1 MRVTWATAQN
11 LPWWWLHVEAVGLWY
26 FLEPYAESEIEQ
38 ACRSFP
44 LLYPRVLRNLSH
56 LRSGA
61 QVAINKEDSKSAH
74 ISKEKGQASSRP
86 WELKAS
92 PKPPPQSVYWLLCRA
107 PKGVFRSASLP
118 KQNNRTHTYISN
130 LRFWLTWWLLSRQRG
145 RSVSW
150 VKAFRKGERK
160 HSRLWVSLPD
170 FRFLGVYEKILEKV
184 KSGRSELTTVATNI

>member
-107 PKGVFRSASLP
+107 LRESSGVRVSLS
-118 KQNNRTHTYISN
+118 KTTGHTHTLAIWGSDLHGDYCPDSVVD
-130 LRFWLTWWLLSRQRG
+130 LLVGSKLSEKERG
-145 RSVSW
+145 NTPGSGSHCRISVS
-150 VKAFRKGERK
+150 
-160 HSRLWVSLPD
+160 
-170 FRFLGVYEKILEKV
+170 
-184 KSGRSELTTVATNI
+184 